1 MLAKGKTMVS
11 QQAPVGSP
19 FGYRSTAREVVE
31 GIDLSGKHV
40 VVTGGYSGIGTET
53 VRALAGAGAR
63 VIVGARRTE
72 TAERVL
78 GEMDGCIEVLPLD
91 LADPQSVDDFADE
104 VASRWDSLDILVNNA
119 AVNVRATLDTF
130 TAEQFDDMMH
140 VNVRAPLLLAQAF
153 LPSLVERTG
162 AIVNIGS
169 VNAHVGWQNLL
180 VYAASKAALV
190 GASRNMANA
199 LKYARVRVHCIN
211 PGWVDTEGE
220 RGAMRKLGHP
230 DDFLDREGT
239 ALPMGRLIAPEEI
252 AEAVLFFV
260 SEKSA
265 AFSGTVIDLEQYPLG
280 CLHHPKHSEPMQ

>member
-1 MLAKGKTMVS
+1 VPVSRLLDGKVALVT
-11 QQAPVGSP
+11 GSAI
-19 FGYRSTAREVVE
+19 GLGAAIAAVLAREGARLV
-31 GIDLSGKHV
+31 I
-40 VVTGGYSGIGTET
+40 TGMPEDRG
-53 VRALAGAGAR
+53 RALAATLGGGSCFIPADFRDVEATKR
-63 VIVGARRTE
+63 LAAE
-72 TAERVL
+72 T
-78 GEMDGCIEVLPLD
+78 
-91 LADPQSVDDFADE
+91 LAACGG
-104 VASRWDSLDILVNNA
+104 LDILVNNA

-220 RGAMRKLGHP
+220 RAAMRRLGHP